1 MARKWAGRGLPDA
14 SWRQNWSIVIFRGST
29 ETYTGAN
36 DEQGALS
43 PARYWRSPSPVGEKR
58 ISTVAGRTEPCSV
71 FSGCLGRCKC
81 VALKPWILRCF
92 WIEPELTNEPMSLNF
107 FSAVPELERLILVF
121 LRQHLMTLP
130 YRFGIW
136 ASHPKKNPKKQ
147 KSLASFE
154 TRLPL
159 CIGELDSTQ

>member
-1 MARKWAGRGLPDA
+1 MGRKRASRRIMEAELEHCDFPWFYRNVHWRERRAGG
-14 SWRQNWSIVIFRGST
+14 VIPRLILT
-29 ETYTGAN
+29 E
-36 DEQGALS
+36 
-43 PARYWRSPSPVGEKR
+43 PAHRREKR
-58 ISTVAGRTEPCSV
+58 ISSVAGRTEPCSV

-92 WIEPELTNEPMSLNF
+92 WIEPELTNEPTSLNF